1 MAKINKLNEA
11 LAEKKSAL
19 ASKIEEVRAGA
30 SNDETSVED
39 VQSGLAEVKALE
51 AEIKTLS
58 DQIKT
63 LSEALDL
70 PAEQEADKPAKDAEK
85 APEEP
90 ETAPEAGKEEK
101 REEEDI
107 PDDDDSELPDEE
119 INSADKKKKEET
131 RSAQDLGELNM
142 QAKVQADNVS
152 AFKTF
157 LATGEVRDGLTTV
170 EGAVVI
176 PHEILDIQK
185 VPSDKTQLASYV
197 NRVQVNSGSGTLPV
211 LAKNQARLASASE
224 LAENPELANISLK
237 GVDYKAKSLRGVL
250 PVSMEM
256 LQDAPEIESVVAE
269 YVSEAKALT
278 EQYKIGE
285 VLQKATSVS
294 VADVDGIKDA
304 FNHGLSNYNRSFVVS
319 ESFFAEIDKL
329 KDADGRY
336 LLQDSITAPSGKQL
350 LGAPVIVVADEVL
363 GKAGEA
369 HAFVGDLKAF
379 VVEAVR
385 ANIQVT
391 WQDSDIFGK
400 KLAVAL
406 RADFQVADEQA
417 GKFLTFG
424 ASKAATTTTTTSK
437 A

>member
-30 SNDETSVED
+30 EDDATSIED
-39 VQSGLAEVKALE
+39 VQSGLTEVKALE
-51 AEIKTLS
+51 AEIKALS

-70 PAEQEADKPAKDAEK
+70 PAEQEAEEPAKDAEK

-90 ETAPEAGKEEK
+90 ETAPEKDKEEK
-101 REEEDI
+101 RDEEDI
-107 PDDDDSELPDEE
+107 PDDDDSELPDDEE
-119 INSADKKKKEET
+119 INSADKKKQEET
-131 RSAQDLGELNM
+131 RSALQGELNM
-142 QAKVQADNVS
+142 QAKVQDNIS
-152 AFKTF
+152 AFKAF

-170 EGAVVI
+170 EGSAVI

-185 VPSDKTQLASYV
+185 TPNDPAQLASYV

-237 GVDYKAKSLRGVL
+237 GVDYKAKTLRGVL

-269 YVSEAKALT
+269 YVAEAKALT

-285 VLQKATSVS
+285 VLQKATAVAVS
-294 VADVDGIKDA
+294 DVDGIKDA

-319 ESFFAEIDKL
+319 ESFFAEVDKL

-336 LLQDSITAPSGKQL
+336 LLQDSISAPSGKQL

-363 GKAGEA
+363 GKAGDA
-369 HAFVGDLKAF
+369 KAFVGDLKAF
-379 VVEAVR
+379 VVEALR
-385 ANIQVT
+385 NSIQVE
-391 WQDSDIFGK
+391 WVDDDIFGK
-400 KLAVAL
+400 KLAAAL
-406 RADFQVADEQA
+406 RADFQVADDQA
-417 GKFLTFG
+417 GKFLTFS
-424 ASKAATTTTTTSK
+424 ASSK
-437 A
+437 

>member
-11 LAEKKSAL
+11 LAEKKTAL

-90 ETAPEAGKEEK
+90 ETAPEKDKEEV
-101 REEEDI
+101 RDEEDI

-119 INSADKKKKEET
+119 INSAKDDKKEEQ
-131 RSAQDLGELNM
+131 RSGNMEGINNM
-142 QAKVQADNVS
+142 QAKVQDNIS
-152 AFKTF
+152 AFKAF

-170 EGAVVI
+170 EGSAVI

-185 VPSDKTQLASYV
+185 VPNDPTQLAQYV

-211 LAKNQARLASASE
+211 LAKNQARLVSASE

-237 GVDYKAKSLRGVL
+237 GVDYKALTLRGVL
-250 PVSMEM
+250 PVSMEI

-269 YVSEAKALT
+269 YVAEAKALT

-285 VLQKATSVS
+285 VLQKATAVS

-304 FNHGLSNYNRSFVVS
+304 FNHGLSNYNRTFVVS

-336 LLQDSITAPSGKQL
+336 LLQDSISAPSGKQL
-350 LGAPVIVVADEVL
+350 LGVAVVVVADEVL

-379 VVEAVR
+379 VVEALR
-385 ANIQVT
+385 ADIQVE
-391 WQDSDIFGK
+391 WVDDDIFGK
-400 KLAVAL
+400 KLAAAL
-406 RADFQVADEQA
+406 RADFKVADDQA
-417 GKFLTFG
+417 GKFLTFAPAKTAPTG
-424 ASKAATTTTTTSK
+424 K
-437 A
+437 